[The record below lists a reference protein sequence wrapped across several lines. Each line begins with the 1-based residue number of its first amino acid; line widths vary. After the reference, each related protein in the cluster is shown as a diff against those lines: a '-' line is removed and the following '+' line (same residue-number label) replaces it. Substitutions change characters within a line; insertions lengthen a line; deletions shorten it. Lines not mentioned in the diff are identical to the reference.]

1 MTNNQSDEESS
12 IQNQIAQG
20 KLAKKLILTDILFST
35 NNFIKQMEKT
45 VKMIRLLRRKIV
57 SE

>member
-20 KLAKKLILTDILFST
+20 KLAKKLILADILFST